1 MFQFQTLKYRQIK
14 SWLEEEGY
22 RWIDH
27 SDQIISGCGF
37 CISDYTGLHEWFVS
51 NNIDPSSEEGI
62 NVAYFITIMDIY
74 ESYGIPRNREIGDS
88 GI

>member
-1 MFQFQTLKYRQIK
+1 MLQFQELKYSQIK

-27 SDQIISGCGF
+27 AEYLISECGF
-37 CISDYTGLHEWFVS
+37 CTSDYDGLDEWFTS
-51 NNIDPSSEEGI
+51 NNIDPASEEGL
-62 NVAYFITIMDIY
+62 NVAYFVTIIEIY
-74 ESYGIPRNREIGDS
+74 ENYGIPRNREIGDS